1 MATLYAF
8 GIRDD
13 PHIVSVLNYVQEL
26 GVKAIPVT
34 SWSADPSHFQQVSW
48 SSAAGWSLDRDCAFW
63 LRDKHAVGGIDSVE
77 KQDEWWS
84 FVNTSSMFR
93 AAAAL
98 GPLQFNRTWAAA
110 GTDAKIPQLSA
121 ALEAGFDI
129 PPTIVSN
136 SKADILAFIAEMGP
150 CIVKPLSGANAP
162 AIVGKPATARFLAT
176 VDVSAQDISR
186 ADEESIRLAPSIFQ
200 GKVIKD
206 YELRTIVFGDEI
218 VSFRLDSQGHHFTEL
233 DWRIGERLLNC
244 EVVETPRHLVDP
256 IMKFMNLSC
265 LDTTVF
271 DFAVKADGSAIFF
284 ESNPA
289 GQWRRMDYLNDDIV
303 SKMFARQMVK
313 AIKAKYH
320 R

>member
-8 GIRDD
+8 GMRDD

-34 SWSADPSHFQQVSW
+34 SWSADASHFKEVSW
-48 SSAAGWSLDRDCAFW
+48 SSAGGWSLDSDCAIW
-63 LRDKHAVGGIDSVE
+63 LRDKHDVGGIASAE

-84 FVNTSSMFR
+84 FANTSSMFR

-98 GPLQFNRTWAAA
+98 APLQFNRTWATA
-110 GTDAKIPQLSA
+110 GTNAKIPQLSA

-136 SKADILAFIAEMGP
+136 SKQDILAFIEETGP
-150 CIVKPLSGANAP
+150 CIVKALSGANAP

-176 VDVSAQDISR
+176 VDVSAQDITG
-186 ADEESIRLAPSIFQ
+186 ADEESIRMAPSIFQ
-200 GKVIKD
+200 GKISKD
-206 YELRTIVFGDEI
+206 YELRTVVFGDEI
-218 VSFRLDSQGHHFTEL
+218 VSFKIDSQNHHFTEL
-233 DWRIGERLLNC
+233 DWRIGEPLLGC
-244 EVVETPRHLVDP
+244 DVVETPHHLVDP
-256 IMKFMNLSC
+256 IMKFMELSC

-271 DFAVKADGSAIFF
+271 DFAIKADGSAVFF

-289 GQWRRMDYLNDDIV
+289 GQWRRMDDLNDDIV

-313 AIKAKYH
+313 AISKKFPS
-320 R
+320 